1 MKLKTVFASASV
13 LVLSACGTSPEA
25 LQALRSMQILEN
37 NAGEGISY
45 EKLSGSGNDVT
56 LHGVS
61 IKAPAGMAAMMAE
74 GGDAPPP
81 VAVAPG
87 GAKPAPPQLAAKP
100 APETAAPLVIAR
112 AETMTLKGLTMKAG
126 KPTARDIVVSKVT
139 PAIPMGEARLSIGS
153 LGFEG
158 MNEATG
164 TFIASAFTREGPG
177 APPAF
182 EQWSFGKASINGV
195 AVSAEIPAEEG
206 QAAGAVNVQL
216 GELSFTN
223 LSNRMLGLARLSGIK
238 GDLDIPGM
246 PAIKGTFDLGTF
258 DVERFRAGM
267 FADLIGAF
275 MMMEP
280 GATPDLTKALAG
292 YTSPLEAGFDVA
304 RWSGAR
310 ADVSGLKFSTTP
322 VETRVT
328 RNADGVV
335 VAVDRP
341 HSAMTF
347 TADSSGGTL
356 GAMGMMGLAMV
367 GFPSNTVEFY
377 GEASATFDP
386 AKDLTR
392 WTNYNVGVTDLFD
405 IKASGG
411 VLGVQQAMPTLISGM
426 VNVMQAAEKAELA
439 ADEPADDGD
448 DADSDDDGDKD
459 DADGP
464 EGEAEKAMSTAMQ
477 DPEVMQAA
485 MQMMFGLMSLQV
497 SDLDVSIT
505 DKKLVELILTQ
516 SAMESGQSVAAT
528 RQDLAN
534 MVSGGAELMT
544 GMGVDAD
551 IANEATAAIAGF
563 LSGPGTLRI
572 QLKPKN
578 PIGAMNLMMSP
589 TKESLGFSATFTP
602 AAK

>member
-1 MKLKTVFASASV
+1 MKLKTAFASASL

-25 LQALRSMQILEN
+25 LQALQSMQILEN

-45 EKLSGSGNDVT
+45 QTLSGSGNDVT
-56 LHGVS
+56 LRGVS
-61 IKAPAGMAAMMAE
+61 IKAPAGLAAMMAE
-74 GGDAPPP
+74 GDE
-81 VAVAPG
+81 
-87 GAKPAPPQLAAKP
+87 PPQLSATP
-100 APETAAPLVIAR
+100 APDGAAPTVIAR
-112 AETMTLKGLTMKAG
+112 AETMTLKGLTMKGG
-126 KPTARDIVVSKVT
+126 KPVARDIVVSKVT
-139 PAIPMGEARLSIGS
+139 PAVPMGDATLSIGS
-153 LGFEG
+153 FGFEG

-164 TFIASAFTREGPG
+164 AFIASAFTKEGPG

-182 EQWSFGKASINGV
+182 EQWSFAKASINGV
-195 AVSAEIPAEEG
+195 GVSAKIPAEEG

-216 GELSFTN
+216 GELSFNN
-223 LSNRMLGLARLSGIK
+223 LSNRVLGLARLSGVK

-246 PAIKGTFDLGTF
+246 PAIKGAFDLGTF
-258 DVERFRAGM
+258 DIEKLRAGM
-267 FADLIGAF
+267 FADVFGAV
-275 MMMEP
+275 MAMQMD
-280 GATPDLTKALAG
+280 GAAPDMTKALAG
-292 YTSPLEAGFDVA
+292 YTSPLEAGYDLV
-304 RWSGAR
+304 RWSGAN
-310 ADVSGLKFSTTP
+310 ADVSGLKFATTP
-322 VETRVT
+322 VEARVT
-328 RNADGVV
+328 RNADGV
-335 VAVDRP
+335 AIAMTQP
-341 HSAMTF
+341 HFAMTF

-367 GFPSNTVEFY
+367 GFPSNSVEIY

-426 VNVMQAAEKAELA
+426 LNVLQAAEKAEMS
-439 ADEPADDGD
+439 ADEPADDADEEAEGGD
-448 DADSDDDGDKD
+448 DDDGE
-459 DADGP
+459 DADNP
-464 EGEAEKAMSTAMQ
+464 AVDPEKAVTDAMQ
-477 DPEVMQAA
+477 SPEVMQAA
-485 MQMMFGLMSLQV
+485 MQMLFGLMSLQLT
-497 SDLDVSIT
+497 DLDVSIT

-534 MVSGGAELMT
+534 MVSGSAELMT
-544 GMGVDAD
+544 GVGVDAS

-572 QLKPKN
+572 QLKPAK

-602 AAK
+602 ASK